1 MRNIYRF
8 IILLDS
14 PIYNELKVI
23 NTYDGIKATA
33 VSKTNRAIR
42 GIKITI
48 KIISL
53 DPGSP
58 EVTKVIS
65 KWPATILAASR
76 TDKVIGRIIFLTI
89 SINTIKGINTIGVPK
104 GTRWARN
111 ALRSK
116 TIDLEI
122 TPIHRGNAILKVND
136 RWAEEVKT

>member
-23 NTYDGIKATA
+23 NTYDWIKATT

-58 EVTKVIS
+58 EVTKAVN
-65 KWPATILAASR
+65 KWPATIIAASW

-89 SINTIKGINTIGVPK
+89 SINTTKGINTIGVPK
-104 GTRWARN
+104 GIRWARN

-116 TIDLEI
+116 TIELEI
-122 TPIHRGNAILKVND
+122 TSHRGNAILKVND